1 MDERQ
6 PMQESDHTTR
16 WSVLEVHN
24 FGGFFGG
31 DTVTLT
37 TARWSD
43 GTQETITI
51 DEKALANVRE
61 RHLVAPS
68 MVFDLQKA
76 GKRVDRA
83 ELLGA
88 ADWPLLDTA
97 LGAAPSQGRLDGPRV
112 RAYHC
117 ERCGLWVI
125 GEPVVEGTI
134 RRCRL
139 CDIPI

>member
-1 MDERQ
+1 MEESQ
-6 PMQESDHTTR
+6 PTPGNDHTTR

-37 TARWSD
+37 AARWSD
-43 GTQETITI
+43 GAQETITI

-68 MVFDLQKA
+68 MVFELQMV
-76 GKRVDRA
+76 GKRVDCA

-88 ADWPLLDTA
+88 ADWPLLDA
-97 LGAAPSQGRLDGPRV
+97 AFGAAPPPERLQGPRV

-125 GEPVVEGTI
+125 GEPIIEGTI
-134 RRCRL
+134 RRCSL
-139 CDIPI
+139 CDTPI

>member
-6 PMQESDHTTR
+6 SMQGNDDTTR

-37 TARWSD
+37 ASRWSD
-43 GTQETITI
+43 GAQETITI

-68 MVFDLQKA
+68 MVFDLQMA

-88 ADWPLLDTA
+88 ANWPLLHA
-97 LGAAPSQGRLDGPRV
+97 AFGAAPPQERLQGPRV

-125 GEPVVEGTI
+125 GEPIIEGTI
-134 RRCRL
+134 RSCKL
-139 CDIPI
+139 CETLI